1 MQLELFSVGTELLL
15 GEIVDTNAAYLAD
28 KLSQLGI
35 NCFYKTTVGD
45 NIARLA
51 GALDIALRRADGV
64 LTTGGLGPTQDD
76 ITAAAIAQVTEL
88 PLEEDPASVEHIRR
102 IALQR
107 QRDRGSAAQSAEA
120 SRTAAGE
127 RMKGLLKQAR
137 LPRGA
142 TPIPNPVGTAP
153 GFILRTPYRG
163 GDPKTIISLPGPPGE
178 MKPMFEQT
186 VAPYLAE
193 RVAEEGPAVLVSHH
207 LRFADIGESQ
217 IEAELRD
224 LITTQGNPTIAPLAK
239 PAEVHLRLAARAA
252 TREEAERLI
261 APVEAEI
268 RNRLGA
274 HLYGVDSDTLETVV
288 GRLLRQTGRTLAVAE
303 SCTGGLLGHRLTNV
317 PGSSEYLLAS
327 LVTYGNRA
335 KQDLLGVTAETLSA
349 HGAVSEETAGAMA
362 EGVRRVCGADLGL
375 SVTGIAGP
383 GGATPEKPVGLTYL
397 GLAHAGGT
405 VVERRRLRGDRS
417 MIKERA
423 AQLAL
428 YLLYRHLK
436 GLPGVES

>member
-51 GALDIALRRADGV
+51 GALDIALQRADGV

-88 PLEEDPASVEHIRR
+88 PLEEDPGSAEHIRR
-102 IALQR
+102 IAR
-107 QRDRGSAAQSAEA
+107 QRRQDRGPAARSVEPG
-120 SRTAAGE
+120 RDAADE
-127 RMKGLLKQAR
+127 RLKGLLKQAR
-137 LPRGA
+137 IPRGA
-142 TPIPNPVGTAP
+142 RPVPNPVGTAP

-163 GDPKTIISLPGPPGE
+163 SPKTIISLPGPPGE

-186 VAPYLAE
+186 VVPYLAE
-193 RVAEEGPAVLVSHH
+193 QVAEEGPAVLITRH

-224 LITTQGNPTIAPLAK
+224 LISSQSNPTIAPLAK
-239 PAEVHLRLAARAA
+239 PAEVRIRLAARAA

-261 APVEAEI
+261 APVEEEI
-268 RNRLGA
+268 RKRLGA
-274 HLYGVDSDTLETVV
+274 HIYGVDSETLEAVV
-288 GRLLRQTGRTLAVAE
+288 GRLLRRAGRTLAVAE
-303 SCTGGLLGHRLTNV
+303 SCTGGLIGHRLTNV

-335 KQDLLGVTAETLSA
+335 KRDLLGVPAETLSS
-349 HGAVSEETAGAMA
+349 HGAVSAETARAMA
-362 EGVRRVCGADLGL
+362 EGVRRACGADLGL

-383 GGATPEKPVGLTYL
+383 GGATAEKPLGLTYL
-397 GLAHAGGT
+397 GLAHAEG
-405 VVERRRLRGDRS
+405 VVIEERRIRGDRL
-417 MIKERA
+417 MVKERA

-428 YLLYRHLK
+428 YLLYRHL
-436 GLPGVES
+436 GGQGGGS